1 MKEKS
6 DNRATTDS
14 LQYQKYKQYAL
25 DVQSGKIT
33 ANRYIKQA
41 TKRYLDWFER
51 PDMEFRPQA
60 VDKVFNFISKL
71 KHFKGEHA
79 GKPFKLLD
87 FQKFIISNMFGFYWK
102 DEEGKPKNRRVV
114 QYVWFEVGRKNGKT
128 ALAAAIL
135 LYMMIADGEQSA
147 DCFFLANSH
156 KQALLAYEYAHKF
169 IGNLDKKGSF
179 FQRYRD
185 SIKFPLTNSQIS
197 CLASDFK
204 RLDGLN
210 PHCFLQDEYHE
221 VSTEKIFA
229 NMCSGMQSRK
239 NSIGIIITSAGF
251 DLNSVAY
258 TKRKEM
264 ITILSGKVQDDAQL
278 VFIYC
283 LDPEDDYKDPKVWEK
298 ANPSLGQTLYPD
310 KLQIEVN
317 KASNSPT
324 VEPFILCKN
333 FGKWGL
339 TDYEKTWLTHDEIL
353 NVTCDISLDQFDPDN
368 SIVWLGVD
376 LSSTCDLTALSM
388 MVVEDSDDGKMYYFK
403 TWYFLPSLSLQQN
416 MNQEIY
422 RKAINQHQLIAT
434 NGNVCDYQEVTKIIL
449 KIAERYT
456 IGGVFYDSYNATQ
469 WAIDCTNQGLP
480 LTPLSQA
487 LWSFNRGTKEFTR
500 LVKMGNCRIDNN
512 ILTRFCFDNA
522 ELKFDHNE
530 NCKPVKKGFA
540 KGGSA
545 KIDGTISMLSCL
557 CGYLLQPQFDTSI

>member
-6 DNRATTDS
+6 DSKGTDS
-14 LQYQKYKQYAL
+14 LLKYKQYAL

-41 TKRYLDWFER
+41 TKRYLDWFSR
-51 PDMEFRPQA
+51 SDMEFRPQA
-60 VDKVFNFISKL
+60 VDRVVNFISKL

-79 GKPFKLLD
+79 GKQFQLLD
-87 FQKFIISNMFGFYWK
+87 FQRFIIANMFGFYWK

-114 QYVWFEVGRKNGKT
+114 QYVWFEGGRKNGKT

-135 LYMMIADGEQSA
+135 LYMMIADGEQSS
-147 DCFFLANSH
+147 DVYFLANSH
-156 KQALLAYEYAHKF
+156 KQALLAYDYAHKF
-169 IGNLDKKGSF
+169 LGGLDPKNKLF
-179 FQRYRD
+179 HRFRD
-185 SIKFPLTNSQIS
+185 SIKFPMTNSQIS
-197 CLASDFK
+197 CLAAEAK

-221 VSTEKIFA
+221 CTTEKIYA
-229 NMCSGMQSRK
+229 NMCSGMQGRK
-239 NSIGIIITSAGF
+239 NPMGIIITSAGF
-251 DLNSVAY
+251 DMNGVAY
-258 TKRKEM
+258 QKRKEM
-264 ITILSGKVQDDAQL
+264 IEILSGKVQDDSQL

-283 LDPEDDYKDPKVWEK
+283 LDPEDDYKDPKTWQK

-324 VEPFILCKN
+324 VEPFVKCKN
-333 FGKWGL
+333 FGFWGL

-368 SIVWLGVD
+368 TIVWLGVD

-388 MVVEDSDDGKMYYFK
+388 MVVEDSDDGKLYYFK

-422 RKAINQHQLIAT
+422 RKAINQHQLINT
-434 NGNVCDYQEVTKIIL
+434 CGNVVDYDEVTKVIL
-449 KIAERYT
+449 QIAERYT
-456 IGGVFYDSYNATQ
+456 IGGVFYDSYNSVGWAVDAT
-469 WAIDCTNQGLP
+469 AKGFP
-480 LTPLSQA
+480 LVPFSQS
-487 LWSFNRGTKEFTR
+487 LFSYNRPTKEMTR

-512 ILTRFCFDNA
+512 ILTRFCFDNV

-545 KIDGTISMLSCL
+545 KVDGVLSMLTAL
-557 CGYLLQPQFDTSI
+557 GGYLEQPQFDTSI

>member
-6 DNRATTDS
+6 DNRATDS

-60 VDKVFNFISKL
+60 VDKVVNFISKL

-114 QYVWFEVGRKNGKT
+114 QYVWYEVGRKNGKT

-156 KQALLAYEYAHKF
+156 RQALLAYDYAHKF
-169 IGNLDKKGSF
+169 IGNLDSKNKF

-185 SIKFPLTNSQIS
+185 SIKFPMTNSQIS
-197 CLASDFK
+197 CLAADYK
-204 RLDGLN
+204 RIDGLN
-210 PHCFLQDEYHE
+210 VFAGLIDEFHE
-221 VSTEKIFA
+221 ASTEKLYA
-229 NMCSGMQSRK
+229 NIVSGMQGRR
-239 NSIGIIITSAGF
+239 NPLAIIITSAGF
-251 DLNSVAY
+251 DMNGVAF
-258 TKRKEM
+258 TKRREM
-264 ITILSGKVQDDAQL
+264 IEILSGKVQDSDSQL

-283 LDPEDDYKDPKVWEK
+283 LDPEDDYKDPKTWIK

-317 KASNSPT
+317 RAQSPT
-324 VEPFILCKN
+324 VEPFVKCKN
-333 FGKWGL
+333 FGFWGL
-339 TDYEKTWLTHDEIL
+339 SDYEKTWLTHDEIL

-368 SIVWLGVD
+368 TIVWLGVD
-376 LSSTCDLTALSM
+376 LASTCDLTALSM
-388 MVVEDSDDGKMYYFK
+388 MVVEDSDDGKLYYFK
-403 TWYFLPSLSLQQN
+403 TWYFLPELSLQQN

-434 NGNVCDYQEVTKIIL
+434 NGNVCDYSEVTKVIL
-449 KIAERYT
+449 QIAERYT
-456 IGGVFYDSYNATQ
+456 IAGVFYDSYNATQ

-500 LVKMGNCRIDNN
+500 LVKMSTCRIDNN
-512 ILTRFCFDNA
+512 ILTRFSFDNA

-540 KGGSA
+540 KGGSG
-545 KIDGTISMLSCL
+545 KIDGCISMLSCL
-557 CGYLLQPQFDTSI
+557 CGYLQEPQFDTSI

>member
-6 DNRATTDS
+6 DSKGTDS
-14 LQYQKYKQYAL
+14 LLKYKQYAL
-25 DVQSGKIT
+25 DVQNGKIT
-33 ANRYIKQA
+33 ANQYIKQA
-41 TKRYLDWFER
+41 TKRYLDWFSR

-60 VDKVFNFISKL
+60 VDKVVNFISKL
-71 KHFKGEHA
+71 RHFKGEHA
-79 GKPFKLLD
+79 GRPFKLLD
-87 FQKFIISNMFGFYWK
+87 FQKFIISNMFGFYSK

-114 QYVWFEVGRKNGKT
+114 QYVWYEVARKNGKT

-156 KQALLAYEYAHKF
+156 KQALLAYEFAHKF
-169 IGNLDKKGSF
+169 IGNLDPKNKF

-197 CLASDFK
+197 CLAADYK
-204 RLDGLN
+204 RIDGLN
-210 PHCFLQDEYHE
+210 VFGGLIDEFDE
-221 VSTEKIFA
+221 AQNEKLYA
-229 NMCSGMQSRK
+229 NIVSGMQSRR
-239 NSIGIIITSAGF
+239 NPMAIIITSAGF
-251 DLNSVAY
+251 DMNGVGY

-264 ITILSGKVQDDAQL
+264 IEILSGKVQDDSQL
-278 VFIYC
+278 VFIFC
-283 LDPEDDYKDPKVWEK
+283 LDPEDDYKNPKTWIK

-317 KASNSPT
+317 RAQSPT
-324 VEPFILCKN
+324 VQPFILCKN
-333 FGKWGL
+333 FGRWGL

-368 SIVWLGVD
+368 TIVWLGVD
-376 LSSTCDLTALSM
+376 LASTSDLTALSM
-388 MVVEDSDDGKMYYFK
+388 MVVEDSDDGKLYYFK
-403 TWYFLPSLSLQQN
+403 TWYFLPELSLQQN

-456 IGGVFYDSYNATQ
+456 IGGVFYDSYNATS

-480 LTPLSQA
+480 ITPLSQA

-500 LVKMGNCRIDNN
+500 LVKKGACRIDNN
-512 ILTRFCFDNA
+512 ILTRFCFDNS

-530 NCKPVKKGFA
+530 NCKPVKKGGA

-545 KIDGTISMLSCL
+545 KIDGTISMLSCI

>member
-6 DNRATTDS
+6 DNRGNLDS
-14 LQYQKYKQYAL
+14 LQFKRYKEYAL

-41 TKRYLDWFER
+41 TKRYLDWFSR
-51 PDMEFRPQA
+51 SDMEFRPQS
-60 VDKVFNFISKL
+60 VEKVINFISKL
-71 KHFKGEHA
+71 RHFKGEHA

-147 DCFFLANSH
+147 DCYFLANSH

-169 IGNLDKKGSF
+169 IGNLDPKNKF

-185 SIKFPLTNSQIS
+185 SIKFPMTNSQIS
-197 CLASDFK
+197 CLAADYK
-204 RLDGLN
+204 RIDGLN
-210 PHCFLQDEYHE
+210 VFAGLIDEFHE
-221 VSTEKIFA
+221 ASTEKLYA
-229 NMCSGMQSRK
+229 NIVSGMQGRR
-239 NSIGIIITSAGF
+239 NPLAVIITSAGF
-251 DLNSVAY
+251 DLNGVAAQ
-258 TKRKEM
+258 KRKEM
-264 ITILSGKVQDDAQL
+264 ISVLSGKVQDDSTL

-283 LDPEDDYKDPKVWEK
+283 LDENDDYRDPKVWIK

-317 KASNSPT
+317 RAQSPT
-324 VEPFILCKN
+324 VQPFILCKN

-339 TDYEKTWLTHDEIL
+339 TDYEKTWLTHNEIL
-353 NVTCDISLDQFDPDN
+353 NVTCDISLEQFDPDN
-368 SIVWLGVD
+368 TIVWLGVD

-388 MVVEDSDDGKMYYFK
+388 MVVEDGIYYFK

-434 NGNVCDYQEVTKIIL
+434 NGNVVDYDEVTKVIL
-449 KIAERYT
+449 QIAERYT
-456 IGGVFYDSYNATQ
+456 IGGVFYDSYNSVGWAVDAT
-469 WAIDCTNQGLP
+469 AKGLP
-480 LTPLSQA
+480 IVPFSQS
-487 LWSFNRGTKEFTR
+487 LFSYNRPTKEMTR

-512 ILTRFCFDNA
+512 ILTRFCFDNV

-545 KIDGTISMLSCL
+545 KVDGVLSMLTAL
-557 CGYLLQPQFDTSI
+557 GGYLEQPQFDTSI

>member
-1 MKEKS
+1 MNEKS
-6 DNRATTDS
+6 DNRGNLDS
-14 LQYQKYKQYAL
+14 LLKYKQYAL

-60 VDKVFNFISKL
+60 VDKVVNFISKL
-71 KHFKGEHA
+71 RHFKGEHA
-79 GKPFKLLD
+79 GRQFKLLD

-114 QYVWFEVGRKNGKT
+114 QYVWYEVARKNGKT

-135 LYMMIADGEQSA
+135 LYMMIADGEQSS
-147 DCFFLANSH
+147 DVFFLANSH
-156 KQALLAYEYAHKF
+156 KQALVAYEYAHKF

-221 VSTEKIFA
+221 VSTEKIYA
-229 NMCSGMQSRK
+229 NMCSGMQARK
-239 NSIGIIITSAGF
+239 NPMGIIITSAGF
-251 DLNSVAY
+251 DLNGVAAQ
-258 TKRKEM
+258 KRKEM
-264 ITILSGKVQDDAQL
+264 IEVLSGKVQDDSQL

-283 LDPEDDYKDPKVWEK
+283 LTPEDDYKDPKVWIK
-298 ANPSLGQTLYPD
+298 ANPSLGQTLYPE

-324 VEPFILCKN
+324 VEPFVKCKN
-333 FGKWGL
+333 FGFWGL
-339 TDYEKTWLTHDEIL
+339 SDYEKTWLTHDEIL

-368 SIVWLGVD
+368 TIVWLGVD

-388 MVVEDSDDGKMYYFK
+388 MVVEDGIYYFK

-422 RKAINQHQLIAT
+422 RKAINQHQLINT
-434 NGNVCDYQEVTKIIL
+434 CGNVVDYDEVTKVIL
-449 KIAERYT
+449 QIAELYT
-456 IGGVFYDSYNATQ
+456 IGGIFYDSYNSVGWAVDAT
-469 WAIDCTNQGLP
+469 AKGFP
-480 LTPLSQA
+480 LVPFSQS
-487 LWSFNRGTKEFTR
+487 LFSYNRPTKEMTR
-500 LVKMGNCRIDNN
+500 LIKMGNCRIDNN
-512 ILTRFCFDNA
+512 ILTRFCFDNV

-545 KIDGTISMLSCL
+545 KVDGVLSMLTAL
-557 CGYLLQPQFDTSI
+557 GGYLEQPQFDTSI

>member
-6 DNRATTDS
+6 DNRVTDS
-14 LQYQKYKQYAL
+14 LLKYKQYAL

-41 TKRYLDWFER
+41 TKRYLDWFSR
-51 PDMEFRPQA
+51 SDMEFRPQS
-60 VDKVFNFISKL
+60 VDRVENFISKL
-71 KHFKGEHA
+71 RHFKGEHA

-87 FQKFIISNMFGFYWK
+87 FQRFIIANMFGFYWK

-114 QYVWFEVGRKNGKT
+114 QYVWYEVGRKCGKT
-128 ALAAAIL
+128 SLAAAIL
-135 LYMMIADGEQSA
+135 LYMMIADGEQSS
-147 DCFFLANSH
+147 DVFFLANSH
-156 KQALLAYEYAHKF
+156 KQALVAYEYAHKF

-221 VSTEKIFA
+221 VSTEKIYA
-229 NMCSGMQSRK
+229 NMCSGMQARK
-239 NSIGIIITSAGF
+239 NPMGIIITSAGF
-251 DLNSVAY
+251 DLNGVAY

-264 ITILSGKVQDDAQL
+264 IDILSGKVQNSDSQL

-283 LDPEDDYKDPKVWEK
+283 LDPEDDYKDPKVWIK

-324 VEPFILCKN
+324 VEPFVKCKN
-333 FGKWGL
+333 FGFWGL
-339 TDYEKTWLTHDEIL
+339 SDYEKTWLTHDEIL
-353 NVTCDISLDQFDPDN
+353 NVTCDISLEQFEPDN

-388 MVVEDSDDGKMYYFK
+388 MVVEDGIYYFK

-422 RKAINQHQLIAT
+422 RKAINQHQLINT
-434 NGNVCDYQEVTKIIL
+434 CGNVVDYDEVTKVIL
-449 KIAERYT
+449 QIAERYT

-469 WAIDCTNQGLP
+469 WAIDCTAKGIP
-480 LTPLSQA
+480 LIPFSQS
-487 LWSFNRGTKEFTR
+487 LFSYNRPTKEMTR
-500 LVKMGNCRIDNN
+500 LVKMRTCRIDNN
-512 ILTRFCFDNA
+512 ILTRFCFDNS
-522 ELKFDHNE
+522 ELKFDYNE

-545 KIDGTISMLSCL
+545 KVDGVLSMLTAL
-557 CGYLLQPQFDTSI
+557 GGYLEQPQFDTSI

>member
-1 MKEKS
+1 MKEKN
-6 DNRATTDS
+6 DNRGNLDS
-14 LQYQKYKQYAL
+14 LLKYKQYAL

-41 TKRYLDWFER
+41 TKRYLDWFSR
-51 PDMEFRPQA
+51 PDMEFRPQC
-60 VDKVFNFISKL
+60 VDKVINFIGKL
-71 KHFKGEHA
+71 SHFKGEHA

-87 FQKFIISNMFGFYWK
+87 FQRFIIANMFGFYWK

-169 IGNLDKKGSF
+169 IGNLDPKNKF

-185 SIKFPLTNSQIS
+185 SIKFPMTNSQIS
-197 CLASDFK
+197 CLAADYK
-204 RLDGLN
+204 RIDGLN
-210 PHCFLQDEYHE
+210 VFAGLIDEFHE
-221 VSTEKIFA
+221 ASTEKLYA
-229 NMCSGMQSRK
+229 NIVSGMQGRR
-239 NSIGIIITSAGF
+239 NPLAVIITSAGF
-251 DLNSVAY
+251 DLNGVAAQ
-258 TKRKEM
+258 KRKEM
-264 ITILSGKVQDDAQL
+264 ISVLSGKLQDDSTL

-283 LDPEDDYKDPKVWEK
+283 LDENDDYRDPKVWIK

-317 KASNSPT
+317 RAQSPT
-324 VEPFILCKN
+324 VQPFILCKN

-368 SIVWLGVD
+368 TIVWLGVD
-376 LSSTCDLTALSM
+376 LASTSDLTALSM
-388 MVVEDSDDGKMYYFK
+388 MVVEDSDDGKLYYFK
-403 TWYFLPSLSLQQN
+403 TWYFLPESALQQN

-422 RKAINQHQLIAT
+422 RKALNAQQLIVT

-456 IGGVFYDSYNATQ
+456 IGGVFYDSYNATS
-469 WAIDCTNQGLP
+469 WAIDCTAKGIP
-480 LTPLSQA
+480 LIPFSQS
-487 LWSFNRGTKEFTR
+487 LFSYNRPTKEMER

-512 ILTRFCFDNA
+512 ILTRFCFDNV

-545 KIDGTISMLSCL
+545 KVDGVLSMLTAL
-557 CGYLLQPQFDTSI
+557 GGYLEQPQFDTSI

>member
-6 DNRATTDS
+6 DSKGTDS
-14 LQYQKYKQYAL
+14 LLKYKQYAL

-41 TKRYLDWFER
+41 TKRYLDWFSR
-51 PDMEFRPQA
+51 DNMEFRPQA
-60 VDKVFNFISKL
+60 VDKVVNFISKL
-71 KHFKGEHA
+71 RHFKGEHA

-102 DEEGKPKNRRVV
+102 EEEGKPKNRRVV

-169 IGNLDKKGSF
+169 IGNLDSKNKF

-185 SIKFPLTNSQIS
+185 SIKFPMTNSQIS
-197 CLASDFK
+197 CLAADYK
-204 RLDGLN
+204 RIDGLN
-210 PHCFLQDEYHE
+210 VFAGLIDEFHE
-221 VSTEKIFA
+221 ASTEKLYA
-229 NMCSGMQSRK
+229 NIVSGMQGRR
-239 NSIGIIITSAGF
+239 NPLAIIITSAGF
-251 DLNSVAY
+251 DLNGVAY
-258 TKRKEM
+258 TKRREM
-264 ITILSGKVQDDAQL
+264 IDILSGKVQDSDSQL

-283 LDPEDDYKDPKVWEK
+283 LDPEDDYKDPKTWIK

-324 VEPFILCKN
+324 AEPFVKCKN
-333 FGKWGL
+333 FGCWGL
-339 TDYEKTWLTHDEIL
+339 SDYEKTWLTHDEIL

-368 SIVWLGVD
+368 TIVWLGVD

-388 MVVEDSDDGKMYYFK
+388 MVVEDSDDGKLYYFK
-403 TWYFLPSLSLQQN
+403 TWYFLPKLSLQQN

-434 NGNVCDYQEVTKIIL
+434 NGNVVDYDEVTKVIL
-449 KIAERYT
+449 QIAERYT

-469 WAIDCTNQGLP
+469 WAIDCTAKGIP
-480 LTPLSQA
+480 LIPFSQS
-487 LWSFNRGTKEFTR
+487 LFSYNRPTKEMTR
-500 LVKMGNCRIDNN
+500 LVKMGTCRINNN
-512 ILTRFCFDNA
+512 ILTRFCFDNS
-522 ELKFDHNE
+522 EIKFDHNE

-545 KIDGTISMLSCL
+545 KVDGVLSMLTAL
-557 CGYLLQPQFDTSI
+557 GGYLEQPQFDTSI

>member
-14 LQYQKYKQYAL
+14 LLKYKQYAL
-25 DVQSGKIT
+25 DVQSGQIT

-60 VDKVFNFISKL
+60 VDKVVNFISKL

-135 LYMMIADGEQSA
+135 LYMMIADSEQSS
-147 DCFFLANSH
+147 DVFFLANSH
-156 KQALLAYEYAHKF
+156 RQALLAYEYAHKF
-169 IGNLDKKGSF
+169 IGNLDKKGTF

-185 SIKFPLTNSQIS
+185 SIKFPMTNSQIS
-197 CLASDFK
+197 CLAADYK

-210 PHCFLQDEYHE
+210 PHCFLQDEFHE
-221 VSTEKIFA
+221 CTTEKIWA
-229 NMCSGMQSRK
+229 NMCSGMQARK
-239 NSIGIIITSAGF
+239 SPMGIIITSAGF
-251 DLNSVAY
+251 DLNGVASQ
-258 TKRKEM
+258 KRLEM
-264 ITILSGKVQDDAQL
+264 LDVLSGKVQDSDSQL

-283 LDPEDDYKDPKVWEK
+283 LDPEDDYKDPKVWIK

-317 KASNSPT
+317 RAQSPT
-324 VEPFILCKN
+324 VEPFVKCKN
-333 FGKWGL
+333 FGFWGL

-368 SIVWLGVD
+368 TIVWLGVD

-388 MVVEDSDDGKMYYFK
+388 MVVEDGIYYFK
-403 TWYFLPSLSLQQN
+403 TWYFLPELSLQQN

-422 RKAINQHQLIAT
+422 RKAINQNHLKNT
-434 NGNVCDYQEVTKIIL
+434 CGNVVDYDEVTKVIL
-449 KIAERYT
+449 QIAERYT

-469 WAIDCTNQGLP
+469 WAIDCTAKGIP
-480 LTPLSQA
+480 LIPFSQS
-487 LWSFNRGTKEFTR
+487 LFSYNRPTKEMTR
-500 LVKMGNCRIDNN
+500 LVKMSNCRIDNN
-512 ILTRFCFDNA
+512 ILTRFCFDNS

-545 KIDGTISMLSCL
+545 KVDGVLSMLTAL
-557 CGYLLQPQFDTSI
+557 GGYLEQPQFDTSI

>member
-6 DNRATTDS
+6 DNRGNLDS
-14 LQYQKYKQYAL
+14 LLKYKQYAL

-41 TKRYLDWFER
+41 TKRYLDWFSR
-51 PDMEFRPQA
+51 PNMEFKPQS
-60 VDKVFNFISKL
+60 VDRVENFISKL
-71 KHFKGEHA
+71 RHFKGEHA

-87 FQKFIISNMFGFYWK
+87 FQRFIISNMFGFYWK

-147 DCFFLANSH
+147 DCYFLSNSH

-169 IGNLDKKGSF
+169 TGGLDPKNKF
-179 FQRYRD
+179 FQRFRD
-185 SIKFPLTNSQIS
+185 SIKFPMTNSQIS
-197 CLASDFK
+197 CLAADYK
-204 RLDGLN
+204 RIDGLN
-210 PHCFLQDEYHE
+210 VFAGLIDEFHE
-221 VSTEKIFA
+221 AQNEKLYA
-229 NMCSGMQSRK
+229 NIVSGMQGRR
-239 NSIGIIITSAGF
+239 NPLAIIITSAGF
-251 DLNSVAY
+251 DMNGVAY

-264 ITILSGKVQDDAQL
+264 IEILSGKVQDDSQL

-283 LDPEDDYKDPKVWEK
+283 LDEGDDYKDPKVWIK

-317 KASNSPT
+317 RAQSPT
-324 VEPFILCKN
+324 VVPFVKCKN
-333 FGKWGL
+333 FGVWGL

-353 NVTCDISLDQFDPDN
+353 NVTCDISLEQFDPDN
-368 SIVWLGVD
+368 TIVWLGVD

-388 MVVEDSDDGKMYYFK
+388 MVVEDGIYYFK

-422 RKAINQHQLIAT
+422 RKAINQHQLINT
-434 NGNVCDYQEVTKIIL
+434 CGNVVDYDEVTKVIL
-449 KIAERYT
+449 QIAERYT

-469 WAIDCTNQGLP
+469 WAIDCTAKGIP
-480 LTPLSQA
+480 LIPFSQS
-487 LWSFNRGTKEFTR
+487 LFSYNRPTKEMTR
-500 LVKMGNCRIDNN
+500 LVKMKNCRINNN
-512 ILTRFCFDNA
+512 ILTRFCFDNS

-545 KIDGTISMLSCL
+545 KVDGVLSMLTAL
-557 CGYLLQPQFDTSI
+557 GGYLSQPQFDTSI

>member
-14 LQYQKYKQYAL
+14 LLKYKQYAL

-41 TKRYLDWFER
+41 TKRYLDWFSR
-51 PDMEFRPQA
+51 PDMGFMPQS
-60 VDKVFNFISKL
+60 VDRVENFISKL
-71 KHFKGEHA
+71 RHFKGEHA

-87 FQKFIISNMFGFYWK
+87 FQRFIISNMFGFYWK

-147 DCFFLANSH
+147 DCYFLSNSH

-169 IGNLDKKGSF
+169 TGGLDPKNKF
-179 FQRYRD
+179 FQRFRD
-185 SIKFPLTNSQIS
+185 SIKFPMTNSQIS
-197 CLASDFK
+197 CLAADYK
-204 RLDGLN
+204 RIDGLN
-210 PHCFLQDEYHE
+210 VFAGLIDEFHE
-221 VSTEKIFA
+221 AQNEKLYA
-229 NMCSGMQSRK
+229 NIVSGMQGRR
-239 NSIGIIITSAGF
+239 NPLAIIITSAGF
-251 DLNSVAY
+251 DMNGVAY
-258 TKRKEM
+258 QKRKEM
-264 ITILSGKVQDDAQL
+264 IEILSGKVQDDSQL

-283 LDPEDDYKDPKVWEK
+283 LDEGDDYKDPKVWQK

-317 KASNSPT
+317 RAQSPT
-324 VEPFILCKN
+324 VQPFILCKN

-368 SIVWLGVD
+368 TIVWLGVD

-388 MVVEDSDDGKMYYFK
+388 MVVEDSDDGKLYYFK

-422 RKAINQHQLIAT
+422 RKAINQHQLINT
-434 NGNVCDYQEVTKIIL
+434 CGNVVDYDEVTKVIL
-449 KIAERYT
+449 QIAERYT
-456 IGGVFYDSYNATQ
+456 IGGVFYDSYNSVGWAVDAT
-469 WAIDCTNQGLP
+469 AKGFP
-480 LTPLSQA
+480 LVPFSQS
-487 LWSFNRGTKEFTR
+487 LFSYNRPTKEMTR

-512 ILTRFCFDNA
+512 ILTRFCFDNV

-545 KIDGTISMLSCL
+545 KVDGVLSMLTAL
-557 CGYLLQPQFDTSI
+557 GGYLEQPQFDTSI

>member
-1 MKEKS
+1 MKEKN
-6 DNRATTDS
+6 DNRGNLDY
-14 LQYQKYKQYAL
+14 LLKYKQYAL

-41 TKRYLDWFER
+41 TKRYLDWFSR
-51 PDMEFRPQA
+51 DNMEFRPQA
-60 VDKVFNFISKL
+60 VDKVVNFISKL
-71 KHFKGEHA
+71 RHFKGEHA

-114 QYVWFEVGRKNGKT
+114 QYVWYEVGRKNGKT

-169 IGNLDKKGSF
+169 IGNLDSKNKF

-185 SIKFPLTNSQIS
+185 SIKFPMTNSQIS
-197 CLASDFK
+197 CLAADYK
-204 RLDGLN
+204 RIDGLN
-210 PHCFLQDEYHE
+210 VFAGLIDEFHE
-221 VSTEKIFA
+221 ASTEKLYA
-229 NMCSGMQSRK
+229 NIVSGMQGRR
-239 NSIGIIITSAGF
+239 NPLAIIITSAGF
-251 DLNSVAY
+251 DLNGVAY
-258 TKRKEM
+258 TKRREM
-264 ITILSGKVQDDAQL
+264 IDILSGKVQNSDSQL

-283 LDPEDDYKDPKVWEK
+283 LDPEDDYKDPKVWIK

-317 KASNSPT
+317 RAQSPT
-324 VEPFILCKN
+324 VQPFILCKN

-339 TDYEKTWLTHDEIL
+339 SDYEKTWLTHDEIL

-368 SIVWLGVD
+368 TIVWLGVD

-388 MVVEDSDDGKMYYFK
+388 MVVEDGIYYFK

-434 NGNVCDYQEVTKIIL
+434 NGNVVDYDEVTKVIL
-449 KIAERYT
+449 QIAERYT
-456 IGGVFYDSYNATQ
+456 IGGCFYDSYNATQ
-469 WAIDCTNQGLP
+469 WAIDCTAKGIP
-480 LTPLSQA
+480 LVPFSQS
-487 LWSFNRGTKEFTR
+487 LFSYNRPTKEMTR
-500 LVKMGNCRIDNN
+500 LVKMSTCRIDNN
-512 ILTRFCFDNA
+512 ILTRFCFNNS

-545 KIDGTISMLSCL
+545 KVDGVLSMLTAL
-557 CGYLLQPQFDTSI
+557 GGYLEQPQFDTSI

>member
-6 DNRATTDS
+6 DSKGTDF
-14 LQYQKYKQYAL
+14 LLKYKQYAL

-41 TKRYLDWFER
+41 TKRYLDWFSR
-51 PDMEFRPQA
+51 PDMEFRPRA
-60 VDKVFNFISKL
+60 VDRVVNFISKL

-79 GKPFKLLD
+79 GKQFQLLD
-87 FQKFIISNMFGFYWK
+87 FQRFIIANMFGFYWK

-147 DCFFLANSH
+147 DCYFLSNSH

-169 IGNLDKKGSF
+169 TGGLDPKNKF
-179 FQRYRD
+179 FQRFRD
-185 SIKFPLTNSQIS
+185 SIKFPMTNSQIS
-197 CLASDFK
+197 CLAADYK
-204 RLDGLN
+204 RIDGLN
-210 PHCFLQDEYHE
+210 VFAGLIDEFHE
-221 VSTEKIFA
+221 AQNEKLYA
-229 NMCSGMQSRK
+229 NIVSGMQGRR
-239 NSIGIIITSAGF
+239 NPLAIIITSAGF
-251 DLNSVAY
+251 DMNGVAY
-258 TKRKEM
+258 QKRKEM
-264 ITILSGKVQDDAQL
+264 IEILSGKVQDDSQL

-283 LDPEDDYKDPKVWEK
+283 LDEGDDYKDPKVWQK

-317 KASNSPT
+317 RAQSPT
-324 VEPFILCKN
+324 VQPFILCKN

-368 SIVWLGVD
+368 TIVWLGVD

-388 MVVEDSDDGKMYYFK
+388 MVVEDSDDGKLYYFK

-422 RKAINQHQLIAT
+422 RKAINQHQLINT
-434 NGNVCDYQEVTKIIL
+434 CGNVVDYDEVTKVIL
-449 KIAERYT
+449 QIAERYT
-456 IGGVFYDSYNATQ
+456 IGGVFYDSYNSVGWAVDAT
-469 WAIDCTNQGLP
+469 AKGFP
-480 LTPLSQA
+480 LVPFSQS
-487 LWSFNRGTKEFTR
+487 LFSYNRPTKEMTR

-512 ILTRFCFDNA
+512 ILTRFCFDNV

-545 KIDGTISMLSCL
+545 KVDGVLSMLTAL
-557 CGYLLQPQFDTSI
+557 GGYLEQPQFDTSI

>member
-6 DNRATTDS
+6 DSKGTDS
-14 LQYQKYKQYAL
+14 LLKYKQYAL

-41 TKRYLDWFER
+41 TKRYLDWFSR
-51 PDMEFRPQA
+51 PDMEFRPRA
-60 VDKVFNFISKL
+60 VDRVVNFISKL

-87 FQKFIISNMFGFYWK
+87 FQRFIIANMFGFYWK

-135 LYMMIADGEQSA
+135 LYMMIADGEQSS
-147 DCFFLANSH
+147 DVYFLENSH
-156 KQALLAYEYAHKF
+156 KQALLAYSYAHKF
-169 IGNLDKKGSF
+169 LGDLDPQNKLF
-179 FQRYRD
+179 HRFRD
-185 SIKFPLTNSQIS
+185 SIKFPMTNSQIS
-197 CLASDFK
+197 CLAAEAK

-210 PHCFLQDEYHE
+210 PHCYLCDEYHE
-221 VSTEKIFA
+221 STTEKVYA
-229 NMCSGMQSRK
+229 NMCSGMQGRR
-239 NSIGIIITSAGF
+239 NPMGIIITSAGF
-251 DLNSVAY
+251 DMNGVAY

-264 ITILSGKVQDDAQL
+264 IEILSGKVQDDSQL

-283 LDPEDDYKDPKVWEK
+283 LDEGDDYKDPNTWEK
-298 ANPSLGQTLYPD
+298 ANPSLNQTLYPD

-324 VEPFILCKN
+324 VEPFVKCKN
-333 FGKWGL
+333 FGFWGL

-368 SIVWLGVD
+368 TIVWLGVD
-376 LSSTCDLTALSM
+376 LASTSDLTALSM
-388 MVVEDSDDGKMYYFK
+388 MVVEDSDDGKLYYFK
-403 TWYFLPSLSLQQN
+403 TWYFLPELSLQQN

-434 NGNVCDYQEVTKIIL
+434 NGNVCDYSEVTKVIL
-449 KIAERYT
+449 QIAERYT
-456 IGGVFYDSYNATQ
+456 IGGVFYDSYNATS

-500 LVKMGNCRIDNN
+500 LVKMSNCRIDNN
-512 ILTRFCFDNA
+512 ILTRFSFDNA

-530 NCKPVKKGFA
+530 NCKPVKKGGA

-545 KIDGTISMLSCL
+545 KIDGCISMLSCL
-557 CGYLLQPQFDTSI
+557 CGYLQEPQFDTSI

>member
-6 DNRATTDS
+6 DNRATDS
-14 LQYQKYKQYAL
+14 LLKYKQYAL

-41 TKRYLDWFER
+41 TKRYLDWFSR
-51 PDMEFRPQA
+51 PDMEFRPQS
-60 VDKVFNFISKL
+60 VDRVENFISKL
-71 KHFKGEHA
+71 RHFKGEHA

-87 FQKFIISNMFGFYWK
+87 FQRFIIANMFGFYWK

-135 LYMMIADGEQSA
+135 LYMMIADGEQSS
-147 DCFFLANSH
+147 DVYFLANSH
-156 KQALLAYEYAHKF
+156 KQALLAYDYAHKF
-169 IGNLDKKGSF
+169 LGGLDPKNKLF
-179 FQRYRD
+179 HRFRD
-185 SIKFPLTNSQIS
+185 SIKFPMTNSQIS
-197 CLASDFK
+197 CLAAEAK

-210 PHCFLQDEYHE
+210 PHCYLCDEYHE
-221 VSTEKIFA
+221 STSEKVYA
-229 NMCSGMQSRK
+229 NMCSGMQGRR
-239 NSIGIIITSAGF
+239 NPLAIIITSAGF
-251 DLNSVAY
+251 DMNGVAY
-258 TKRKEM
+258 QKRKEM
-264 ITILSGKVQDDAQL
+264 IEILSGKVKDDSQI

-283 LDPEDDYKDPKVWEK
+283 LDEGDDYKDPNTWEK
-298 ANPSLGQTLYPD
+298 ANPSLNQTLYPD

-324 VEPFILCKN
+324 VEPFVKCKN
-333 FGKWGL
+333 FGFWGL
-339 TDYEKTWLTHDEIL
+339 SDYEKTWLTHDEIL
-353 NVTCDISLDQFDPDN
+353 NVTCDISLEQFDPDN

-388 MVVEDSDDGKMYYFK
+388 MVVEDGIYYFK

-422 RKAINQHQLIAT
+422 RKAINQHQLINT
-434 NGNVCDYQEVTKIIL
+434 CGNVVDYDEVTKVIL
-449 KIAERYT
+449 QIAERYT
-456 IGGVFYDSYNATQ
+456 IGGVFYDSYNSVGWAVDAT
-469 WAIDCTNQGLP
+469 AKGFP
-480 LTPLSQA
+480 LVPFSQS
-487 LWSFNRGTKEFTR
+487 LFSYNRPTKEMTR
-500 LVKMGNCRIDNN
+500 LVKMRTCRIDNN
-512 ILTRFCFDNA
+512 ILTRFCFDNV

-545 KIDGTISMLSCL
+545 KVDGVLSMLTAL
-557 CGYLLQPQFDTSI
+557 GGYLLQPQFDTSI

>member
-6 DNRATTDS
+6 DNRGNLDS
-14 LQYQKYKQYAL
+14 LQFKRYKEYAL

-41 TKRYLDWFER
+41 TKRYLDWFSR
-51 PDMEFRPQA
+51 SDMEFRPQS
-60 VDKVFNFISKL
+60 VEKVINFISKL
-71 KHFKGEHA
+71 RHFKGEHA

-102 DEEGKPKNRRVV
+102 DEEGKPKTRRVV

-147 DCFFLANSH
+147 DCYFLANSH

-169 IGNLDKKGSF
+169 IGNLDPKNKF

-185 SIKFPLTNSQIS
+185 SIKFPMTNSQIS
-197 CLASDFK
+197 CLAADYK
-204 RLDGLN
+204 RIDGLN
-210 PHCFLQDEYHE
+210 VFAGLIDEFHE
-221 VSTEKIFA
+221 ASTEKLYA
-229 NMCSGMQSRK
+229 NIVSGMQGRR
-239 NSIGIIITSAGF
+239 NPLAVIITSAGF
-251 DLNSVAY
+251 DLNGVAAQ
-258 TKRKEM
+258 KRKEM
-264 ITILSGKVQDDAQL
+264 ISVLSGKVQDDSTL

-283 LDPEDDYKDPKVWEK
+283 LDENDDYRDPKVWIK

-317 KASNSPT
+317 RAQSPT
-324 VEPFILCKN
+324 VQPFILCKN

-339 TDYEKTWLTHDEIL
+339 TDYEKTWLTHNEIL
-353 NVTCDISLDQFDPDN
+353 NVTCDISLEQFDPDN
-368 SIVWLGVD
+368 TIVWLGVD

-388 MVVEDSDDGKMYYFK
+388 MVVEDGIYYFK

-434 NGNVCDYQEVTKIIL
+434 NGNVVDYDEVTKVIL
-449 KIAERYT
+449 QIAERYT
-456 IGGVFYDSYNATQ
+456 IGGVFYDSYNSVGWAVDAT
-469 WAIDCTNQGLP
+469 AKGLP
-480 LTPLSQA
+480 IVPFSQS
-487 LWSFNRGTKEFTR
+487 LFSYNRPTKEMTR

-512 ILTRFCFDNA
+512 ILTRFCFDNV

-545 KIDGTISMLSCL
+545 KVDGVLSMLTAL
-557 CGYLLQPQFDTSI
+557 GGYLEQPQFDTSI

>member
-6 DNRATTDS
+6 DSKGTDF
-14 LQYQKYKQYAL
+14 LLKYKQYAL

-41 TKRYLDWFER
+41 TKRYLDWFSR

-60 VDKVFNFISKL
+60 VDKVVNFISKL

-114 QYVWFEVGRKNGKT
+114 QYVWLELSRKNGKT
-128 ALAAAIL
+128 AISSAIL
-135 LYMMIADGEQSA
+135 LYMMIADGEQSS
-147 DCFFLANSH
+147 DVFFLANSH
-156 KQALLAYEYAHKF
+156 RQALLAYDYAHKF
-169 IGNLDKKGSF
+169 LGGLDPKNKF

-185 SIKFPLTNSQIS
+185 SIKFPMTNSQIS
-197 CLASDFK
+197 CLAADYK

-210 PHCFLQDEYHE
+210 PHSFLQDEFHE
-221 VSTEKIFA
+221 CTTEKIWA
-229 NMCSGMQSRK
+229 NMCSGMQGRR
-239 NSIGIIITSAGF
+239 NPMGIIITSAGF
-251 DLNSVAY
+251 DMNGVAY
-258 TKRKEM
+258 QKRKEM
-264 ITILSGKVQDDAQL
+264 IEILSGKVQDDSQL

-283 LDPEDDYKDPKVWEK
+283 LDPEDDYKNPKVWIK

-317 KASNSPT
+317 RAQSPT
-324 VEPFILCKN
+324 VEPFVKCKN
-333 FGKWGL
+333 FGFWGL
-339 TDYEKTWLTHDEIL
+339 SDYEKTWLTHDEIL

-368 SIVWLGVD
+368 TIVWLGVD
-376 LSSTCDLTALSM
+376 LASTSDLTALSM
-388 MVVEDSDDGKMYYFK
+388 MVVEDSDDGKLYYFK
-403 TWYFLPSLSLQQN
+403 TWYFLPESALQQN

-422 RKAINQHQLIAT
+422 RKAINQHHLIAT
-434 NGNVCDYQEVTKIIL
+434 NGNVCDYSEVTKVIL
-449 KIAERYT
+449 QIAERYT

-512 ILTRFCFDNA
+512 ILTRFCFDNS

-530 NCKPVKKGFA
+530 NCKPVKKGGA

-557 CGYLLQPQFDTSI
+557 CGYLQEPQFDTSI

>member
-6 DNRATTDS
+6 DSKGTDS
-14 LQYQKYKQYAL
+14 LLKYKQYAL

-41 TKRYLDWFER
+41 TKRYLDWFSR
-51 PDMEFRPQA
+51 PDMEFRPRA
-60 VDKVFNFISKL
+60 VDRVMNFISKL

-79 GKPFKLLD
+79 GKQFQLLD
-87 FQKFIISNMFGFYWK
+87 FQRFIIANMFGFYWK

-169 IGNLDKKGSF
+169 LGGLDPKNKF

-185 SIKFPLTNSQIS
+185 SIKFPMTNSQIS
-197 CLASDFK
+197 CLAADYK
-204 RLDGLN
+204 RIDGLN
-210 PHCFLQDEYHE
+210 VFAGLIDEFHE
-221 VSTEKIFA
+221 ASTEKLYA
-229 NMCSGMQSRK
+229 NIVSGMQGRR
-239 NSIGIIITSAGF
+239 NPLAIIITSAGF
-251 DLNSVAY
+251 DMNGVAY
-258 TKRKEM
+258 QKRKEM
-264 ITILSGKVQDDAQL
+264 IEILSGKVQDDSQL

-283 LDPEDDYKDPKVWEK
+283 LDDGDNYRDPKTWIK
-298 ANPSLGQTLYPD
+298 ANPSLGQTLYPE

-317 KASNSPT
+317 RAQSPT
-324 VEPFILCKN
+324 VEPFVKCKN
-333 FGKWGL
+333 FSFWGL
-339 TDYEKTWLTHDEIL
+339 SDYEKTWLTHDEIL

-368 SIVWLGVD
+368 TIVWLGVD

-388 MVVEDSDDGKMYYFK
+388 MVVEDGIYYFK
-403 TWYFLPSLSLQQN
+403 TWYFLPELSLQQN

-422 RKAINQHQLIAT
+422 RKAINQNHLKKT
-434 NGNVCDYQEVTKIIL
+434 CGNVVDYDEVTKVIL
-449 KIAERYT
+449 QIAERYT

-469 WAIDCTNQGLP
+469 WAIDCTAKGIFLIP
-480 LTPLSQA
+480 FSQS
-487 LWSFNRGTKEFTR
+487 LFSYNRPTKAMIR
-500 LVKMGNCRIDNN
+500 LVKMGTCRIDNN
-512 ILTRFCFDNA
+512 ILTRFCFDNS

-545 KIDGTISMLSCL
+545 KVDGVLSMLTAL
-557 CGYLLQPQFDTSI
+557 GGYLEQPQFDTSI

>member
-6 DNRATTDS
+6 DSKGTDS
-14 LQYQKYKQYAL
+14 LLKYKQYAL

-41 TKRYLDWFER
+41 TKRYLDWFSR
-51 PDMEFRPQA
+51 PDMEFRPLA
-60 VDKVFNFISKL
+60 VDRVVNFISKL

-79 GKPFKLLD
+79 GKPFQLLD
-87 FQKFIISNMFGFYWK
+87 FQRFIISNMFGFYWK

-156 KQALLAYEYAHKF
+156 KQSLLAYDYAHKF
-169 IGNLDKKGSF
+169 LGGLDPKNKLF
-179 FQRYRD
+179 HRFRD
-185 SIKFPLTNSQIS
+185 SIKFPMTNSQIS
-197 CLASDFK
+197 CLAADFK
-204 RLDGLN
+204 RLDGSN
-210 PHCFLQDEYHE
+210 PFCFLQDEFHE
-221 VSTEKIFA
+221 VSTEKIYA
-229 NMCSGMQSRK
+229 NMCSGMQGRR
-239 NSIGIIITSAGF
+239 NPMGIIITSAGF
-251 DLNSVAY
+251 DMNGVAY

-264 ITILSGKVQDDAQL
+264 IEILSGKVQDDSQL
-278 VFIYC
+278 VFIYS
-283 LDPEDDYKDPKVWEK
+283 LDPEDDYKDPKVWVK

-324 VEPFILCKN
+324 VEPFVKCKN
-333 FGKWGL
+333 FGFWGL

-368 SIVWLGVD
+368 TIVWLGAD
-376 LSSTCDLTALSM
+376 LASTCDLTCLSM
-388 MVVEDSDDGKMYYFK
+388 MVVEDGIYYFK
-403 TWYFLPSLSLQQN
+403 TWHFLPELSLQQN
-416 MNQEIY
+416 MNQELY
-422 RKAINQHQLIAT
+422 QKASRRGDLIVT
-434 NGNVCDYQEVTKIIL
+434 NGNVCDYSEVTKVIL
-449 KIAERYT
+449 QIAERYT

-469 WAIDCTNQGLP
+469 WAIDATAKGLP
-480 LTPLSQA
+480 LVPFSQA
-487 LWSFNRGTKEFTR
+487 LWSFNRPTKEFER

-512 ILTRFCFDNA
+512 ILTRFCFDNV

-530 NCKPVKKGFA
+530 NCKPVKKGMA
-540 KGGSA
+540 KGGAA
-545 KIDGTISMLSCL
+545 KIDSTISMLSAL
-557 CGYLLQPQFDTSI
+557 GGFLLQPQFDTSI

>member
-6 DNRATTDS
+6 DNRATDS

-41 TKRYLDWFER
+41 TKRYLDWFSR

-60 VDKVFNFISKL
+60 VDKVVNFISKL

-169 IGNLDKKGSF
+169 IGNLDSKNKF

-185 SIKFPLTNSQIS
+185 SIKFPMTNSQIS
-197 CLASDFK
+197 CLAADYK
-204 RLDGLN
+204 RIDGLN
-210 PHCFLQDEYHE
+210 VFAGLIDEFHE
-221 VSTEKIFA
+221 AQNEKLYA
-229 NMCSGMQSRK
+229 NIVSGMQGRR
-239 NSIGIIITSAGF
+239 NPLAVIITSAGF
-251 DLNSVAY
+251 DMNGVAY
-258 TKRKEM
+258 QKRKEM
-264 ITILSGKVQDDAQL
+264 IEILSGKVKDDSQL

-283 LDPEDDYKDPKVWEK
+283 LDPEDDYKDPKVWQK

-317 KASNSPT
+317 RAQSPT
-324 VEPFILCKN
+324 VQPFILCKN
-333 FGKWGL
+333 FGRWGL

-368 SIVWLGVD
+368 TIVWLGVD

-388 MVVEDSDDGKMYYFK
+388 MVVEDGIYYFK

-422 RKAINQHQLIAT
+422 RKAINQNHLKNT
-434 NGNVCDYQEVTKIIL
+434 CGNVVDYDEVTKVIL
-449 KIAERYT
+449 QIAERYT
-456 IGGVFYDSYNATQ
+456 IAGVFYDSYNATQ
-469 WAIDCTNQGLP
+469 WAIDCTAKGIP
-480 LTPLSQA
+480 LIPFSQS
-487 LWSFNRGTKEFTR
+487 LFSYNRPTKEFER
-500 LVKMGNCRIDNN
+500 LVKMENCRIDNN
-512 ILTRFCFDNA
+512 ILTRFCFDNV

-545 KIDGTISMLSCL
+545 KVDGVLSMLTAL
-557 CGYLLQPQFDTSI
+557 GGYLEQPQFDTSI

>member
-6 DNRATTDS
+6 DNRGNLDS
-14 LQYQKYKQYAL
+14 LLKYKQYAL

-41 TKRYLDWFER
+41 TKRYLDWFSR
-51 PDMEFRPQA
+51 PDMEFRPFS
-60 VDKVFNFISKL
+60 VEKVFNFISKL
-71 KHFKGEHA
+71 RHFKGEHA
-79 GKPFKLLD
+79 GRPFKLLD
-87 FQKFIISNMFGFYWK
+87 FQRFIISNMFGFYWK

-114 QYVWFEVGRKNGKT
+114 QYVWYEVGRKNGKT

-169 IGNLDKKGSF
+169 LGGLDPKNKLF
-179 FQRYRD
+179 HRFRD
-185 SIKFPLTNSQIS
+185 SIKFPMTNSQIS
-197 CLASDFK
+197 CLAADFR

-229 NMCSGMQSRK
+229 NMASGMQGRR
-239 NSIGIIITSAGF
+239 NPMGIIITSAGF
-251 DLNSVAY
+251 DMNGVAY
-258 TKRKEM
+258 QKRKDM
-264 ITILSGKVQDDAQL
+264 IEVLSGKVKDDSQL

-283 LDPEDDYKDPKVWEK
+283 LDPEDDYKDPKVWQK
-298 ANPSLGQTLYPD
+298 ANPSLNQTLYPE

-324 VEPFILCKN
+324 VEPFVKCKN
-333 FGKWGL
+333 FGFWGL

-353 NVTCDISLDQFDPDN
+353 NVSCDISLEDFDPDN
-368 SIVWLGVD
+368 TIVWCGVD
-376 LSSTCDLTALSM
+376 LSSTCDLTSLSM
-388 MVVEDSDDGKMYYFK
+388 MVVQDGIYYFK
-403 TWYFLPSLSLQQN
+403 TWYFLPESALQQN

-422 RKAINQHQLIAT
+422 RKAINQNQIIKT
-434 NGNVCDYQEVTKIIL
+434 CGNVVDYDEVTKVIL
-449 KIAERYT
+449 QIAERYT

-469 WAIDCTNQGLP
+469 WAIDATAKGLP
-480 LTPLSQA
+480 LTPFSQA
-487 LWSFNRGTKEFTR
+487 LWSFNRPTKEFER
-500 LVKMGNCRIDNN
+500 LVKMKKCRIDNN
-512 ILTRFCFDNA
+512 ILTRFCFDNI

-530 NCKPVKKGFA
+530 NCKPVKKGGA
-540 KGGSA
+540 KGGAA
-545 KIDGTISMLSCL
+545 KIDGTISMLSACG
-557 CGYLLQPQFDTSI
+557 GYLDSPSAQFDTSI

>member
-6 DNRATTDS
+6 DSKGTDS
-14 LQYQKYKQYAL
+14 LLKYKQYAL

-41 TKRYLDWFER
+41 TKRYLDWFSR
-51 PDMEFRPQA
+51 SDMEFRPQA
-60 VDKVFNFISKL
+60 VDRVVNFISKL

-79 GKPFKLLD
+79 GKQFQLLD

-114 QYVWFEVGRKNGKT
+114 QYVWFEVARKNGKT

-135 LYMMIADGEQSA
+135 LYMMIADGEQSS
-147 DCFFLANSH
+147 DVFFLSNSH
-156 KQALLAYEYAHKF
+156 RQALLAYDYAHKF
-169 IGNLDKKGSF
+169 LGGLEPKNKLF
-179 FQRYRD
+179 HRFRD
-185 SIKFPLTNSQIS
+185 SIKFPMTNSQIS
-197 CLASDFK
+197 CLAAEAK

-221 VSTEKIFA
+221 CSTEKIYA
-229 NMCSGMQSRK
+229 NMCSGMQGRR
-239 NSIGIIITSAGF
+239 NPMGIIITSAGF
-251 DLNSVAY
+251 DMNGVAY

-264 ITILSGKVQDDAQL
+264 IEILSGKVQDDSQL

-283 LDPEDDYKDPKVWEK
+283 LDPEDDYKDPKVWIK

-324 VEPFILCKN
+324 VEPFVKCKN
-333 FGKWGL
+333 FGFWGL
-339 TDYEKTWLTHDEIL
+339 TDYEKTWLNHDEIL

-368 SIVWLGVD
+368 TIVWLGVD

-388 MVVEDSDDGKMYYFK
+388 MVVEDGIYYFK
-403 TWYFLPSLSLQQN
+403 TWYFLPELSLQQN

-422 RKAINQHQLIAT
+422 RKAINQNHLRNT
-434 NGNVCDYQEVTKIIL
+434 CGNVVDYDEVTKVIL
-449 KIAERYT
+449 QIAERYT

-469 WAIDCTNQGLP
+469 WAIDCTAKGIFLIP
-480 LTPLSQA
+480 FSQS
-487 LWSFNRGTKEFTR
+487 LFSYNRPTKEMTR
-500 LVKMGNCRIDNN
+500 LIKMGNCRIDNN

-545 KIDGTISMLSCL
+545 KVDGVLSMLTAL
-557 CGYLLQPQFDTSI
+557 GGYLEQPQFDTSI

>member
-6 DNRATTDS
+6 DSKGTDS

-41 TKRYLDWFER
+41 TKRYLDWFSR
-51 PDMEFRPQA
+51 SDMEFRPQS
-60 VDKVFNFISKL
+60 VEKVVNFIGKL
-71 KHFKGEHA
+71 RHFKGEHA

-114 QYVWFEVGRKNGKT
+114 QYVWYEVGRKCGKT
-128 ALAAAIL
+128 CLAAAIL
-135 LYMMIADGEQSA
+135 LYMMIADGEQSS
-147 DCFFLANSH
+147 DVYFLANSH
-156 KQALLAYEYAHKF
+156 KQSLVAYDYAHKF
-169 IGNLDKKGSF
+169 LGGLDPKNKLF
-179 FQRYRD
+179 HRFRD
-185 SIKFPLTNSQIS
+185 SIKFPMTNSQIS

-210 PHCFLQDEYHE
+210 PHCFLQDEFHE
-221 VSTEKIFA
+221 VSTEKIWA
-229 NMCSGMQSRK
+229 NMCSGMQGRK
-239 NSIGIIITSAGF
+239 NPMGIIITSAGF
-251 DLNSVAY
+251 DMNGVAY
-258 TKRKEM
+258 QKRKEM
-264 ITILSGKVQDDAQL
+264 ISVLSGKVKDDSQL

-283 LDPEDDYKDPKVWEK
+283 LDPEDDYKDPKVWQK

-324 VEPFILCKN
+324 VEPFVKCKN
-333 FGKWGL
+333 FGFWGL
-339 TDYEKTWLTHDEIL
+339 SDYEKTWLTHDEIL

-368 SIVWLGVD
+368 TIVWLGVD
-376 LSSTCDLTALSM
+376 LASTSDLTALSM
-388 MVVEDSDDGKMYYFK
+388 MVVEDSDDGKLYYFK
-403 TWYFLPSLSLQQN
+403 TWYFLPESALQQN

-422 RKAINQHQLIAT
+422 RKASRRGDLIVT

-449 KIAERYT
+449 QIAERFT
-456 IGGVFYDSYNATQ
+456 VGQIFYDSYNATS

-480 LTPLSQA
+480 MTPLSQA

-500 LVKMGNCRIDNN
+500 LVKMKKCRIDTN
-512 ILTRFCFDNA
+512 ILTLFCFDNC

-545 KIDGTISMLSCL
+545 KIDGCISMLSCL
-557 CGYLLQPQFDTSI
+557 CGYLLEPQFDTSI